1 MFLPVELE
9 LELELT
15 AATKQGATSSEATS
29 LLEAGRQSR
38 DLLPAWCSIDLDS
51 YLERRSKLIK
61 RMCPHM
67 PDRQHT
73 LFWFECEGP
82 HFHML
87 LLQINLIFIGL
98 SCAILLLTFFP
109 EVFKACSLS
118 VFLMYVILAVVPLL
132 YIALKKQQMVATMSQ
147 VSCMGSFRRPDVIA
161 TVIREQKTA
170 HVVRAFLVLEKMY
183 QAAHTHH
190 TPTNNMDQE
199 ITFNGQELADITT
212 TFEAFDKNGDGH
224 LSSTEIATVVTAL
237 GGPMEPEKLNRM
249 ISALDTDMDGHVS
262 KQEFLQWYGTQVMAS
277 RGDGVDGDG
286 DGDAHLNKTRAHRL
300 FAIFDK
306 NKSGKI
312 SIGEFKAIL
321 DKFSIG
327 FTVDEVGEIV
337 RELDEDGNIMIGL
350 EEFEKLLEKYTPEE
364 LQD

>member
-1 MFLPVELE
+1 
-9 LELELT
+9 
-15 AATKQGATSSEATS
+15 
-29 LLEAGRQSR
+29 
-38 DLLPAWCSIDLDS
+38 
-51 YLERRSKLIK
+51 
-61 RMCPHM
+61 
-67 PDRQHT
+67 
-73 LFWFECEGP
+73 
-82 HFHML
+82 
-87 LLQINLIFIGL
+87 
-98 SCAILLLTFFP
+98 
-109 EVFKACSLS
+109 
-118 VFLMYVILAVVPLL
+118 
-132 YIALKKQQMVATMSQ
+132 MSQ
-147 VSCMGSFRRPDVIA
+147 VSCMGSFRRPDVVA

-183 QAAHTHH
+183 QAAHTQH

-199 ITFNGQELADITT
+199 ITFDGQELADITT

-224 LSSTEIATVVTAL
+224 LSSTEIANVVTAL
-237 GGPMEPEKLNRM
+237 VRVLFTFFPFNFVLDYTCCDNVNNRNRNKSIPMGGPMEPEKLNRM
-249 ISALDTDMDGHVS
+249 ISALDTDMDGSVS

-277 RGDGVDGDG
+277 RGDGVDVNVDG
-286 DGDAHLNKTRAHRL
+286 DSHLNNKTRAHRL
-300 FAIFDK
+300 FAMFDK

-321 DKFSIG
+321 DKFNMG